1 VQDSKLDHPIV
12 KRDVSA
18 SKGKNDAAKG
28 EATLN
33 LPNWYAL
40 KPFGRVQAVSSR
52 KWFSPNLC

>member
-40 KPFGRVQAVSSR
+40 KPFRRVQAV
-52 KWFSPNLC
+52 